1 MSRAVG
7 LARAQGVPHSPAM
20 TLDPDILIVIAALVT
35 ILSFSSSVAA
45 WVDGRLPV
53 LALASLAIG
62 LGLLAWVH
70 LGLVEGGLTPRAI
83 PDAFIHVAAMVL
95 N

>member
-1 MSRAVG
+1 MAF
-7 LARAQGVPHSPAM
+7 
-20 TLDPDILIVIAALVT
+20 DPDILIVIASLVT

-45 WVDGRLPV
+45 WVDGRLPRM
-53 LALASLAIG
+53 ALVSLGIG
-62 LGLLAWVH
+62 LGLFAWLH
-70 LGLVEGGLTPRAI
+70 LGLIGGGLTPRMI

>member
-1 MSRAVG
+1 
-7 LARAQGVPHSPAM
+7 M

-35 ILSFSSSVAA
+35 ILSFSSSLAA
-45 WVDGRLPV
+45 WVEGRLPRMALV
-53 LALASLAIG
+53 SFLVGLALFGWL
-62 LGLLAWVH
+62 H
-70 LGLVEGGLTPRAI
+70 LGLIDGGLTPRMI